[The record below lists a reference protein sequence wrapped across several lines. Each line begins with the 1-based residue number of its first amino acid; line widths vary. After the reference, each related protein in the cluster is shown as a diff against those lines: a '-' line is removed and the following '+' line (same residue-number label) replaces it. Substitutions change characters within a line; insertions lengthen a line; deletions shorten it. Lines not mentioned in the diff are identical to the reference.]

1 MSITL
6 ETVQSEFKFDGRL
19 LDLDCYLP
27 KLFLYGSIA
36 STPLEIC
43 QNSQLQILAVAV
55 GTYLNRILESEKAL
69 SRSALDHF
77 TIINIF

>member
-6 ETVQSEFKFDGRL
+6 ETAETEFKFVGALRDV
-19 LDLDCYLP
+19 DCHLP

-43 QNSQLQILAVAV
+43 QNSQLKILAVVIA
-55 GTYLNRILESEKAL
+55 TYLNRILESEKAL
-69 SRSALDHF
+69 SGSALDHF
-77 TIINIF
+77 RIINIF

>member
-6 ETVQSEFKFDGRL
+6 ETAATEFKFVGAL

-27 KLFLYGSIA
+27 KLFWPMPIA

-43 QNSQLQILAVAV
+43 QNSQLKILAVAIV
-55 GTYLNRILESEKAL
+55 TYLNRILESEKAL

-77 TIINIF
+77 